1 MSKRDAGSRGVLAQI
16 DARLAELDSELARAN
31 ELLAERRR
39 LLSARAT
46 LTGER
51 AAVGGGLVRRI
62 TQDQVA
68 AYLTEHPGAR
78 ASEIAGALGVP
89 LTTVSQHLHRGKD
102 SRFERRQDGWH
113 LRKQDELGKSG
124 RKR

>member
-1 MSKRDAGSRGVLAQI
+1 MAKRDAGSRGVLAQI
-16 DARLAELDSELARAN
+16 DARLAELDSELAKAN

-51 AAVGGGLVRRI
+51 TDSGSGGLVRRI

-68 AYLTEHPGAR
+68 AHLAKHPGAR

-102 SRFERRQDGWH
+102 SRFQRRQDGWH
-113 LRKQDELGKSG
+113 LRQPGKPR

>member
-1 MSKRDAGSRGVLAQI
+1 MASKRNPGSRGVLVQI
-16 DARLAELDSELARAN
+16 DARLAELDTELAKAN

-46 LTGER
+46 LTGQR
-51 AAVGGGLVRRI
+51 AASSGGGLIRRV

-68 AYLTEHPGAR
+68 EHLAEHPGAR
-78 ASEIAGALGVP
+78 ASEIAAALGVP

-102 SRFERRQDGWH
+102 TRFQRREDGWH
-113 LRKQDELGKSG
+113 LRKHQGGK
-124 RKR
+124 R